1 MATEVKTYNNQLVE
15 PGYIVDEVKKIDE
28 DIIMGLDF
36 NGNNI
41 IKFVNLVDTYEIE
54 NKDKAIFERTKS
66 FTDYTIHG
74 FSNYKVEYRANRV
87 TFNGLESNP
96 NNITLT
102 RMGEEIV

>member
-1 MATEVKTYNNQLVE
+1 MDKIYEMLKSNDFEINVLGARLLIDMA
-15 PGYIVDEVKKIDE
+15 
-28 DIIMGLDF
+28 
-36 NGNNI
+36 GNNI

-74 FSNYKVEYRANRV
+74 FSNYNVEYRANRV

>member
-1 MATEVKTYNNQLVE
+1 MDKIYEMLKSNDFEINVLGARLLIDMA
-15 PGYIVDEVKKIDE
+15 
-28 DIIMGLDF
+28 
-36 NGNNI
+36 GNNI